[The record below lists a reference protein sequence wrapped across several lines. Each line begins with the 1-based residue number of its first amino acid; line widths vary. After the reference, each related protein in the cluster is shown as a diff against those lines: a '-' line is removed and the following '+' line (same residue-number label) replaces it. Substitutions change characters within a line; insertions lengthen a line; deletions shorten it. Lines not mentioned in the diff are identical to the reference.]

1 MALLGFLLSGVA
13 VVLGVVIN
21 AIFFLIIIRVILS
34 WVSAD
39 PRNRLVQAIYS
50 STDPL
55 LEPLRRRIPPLG
67 MLDVS
72 PIVLLL
78 VLYFLEAFLVGSMKF
93 YAAKLIQSSVA

>member
-13 VVLGVVIN
+13 GVLGVVIN